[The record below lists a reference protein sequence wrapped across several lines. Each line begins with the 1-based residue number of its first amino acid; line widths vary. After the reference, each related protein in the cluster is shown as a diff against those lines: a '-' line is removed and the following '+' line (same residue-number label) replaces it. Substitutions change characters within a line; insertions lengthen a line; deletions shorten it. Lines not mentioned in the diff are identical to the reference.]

1 MLTTDQQYI
10 LLLLRESL
18 KREKTEQI
26 TPVDNRV
33 VANIITRN
41 SILLTVYQ
49 KLPAD
54 LKEQLK
60 DRYNVAIKQSIVQD
74 YEGEL
79 VLKALS
85 DAGLSCIAL
94 KGWKLRKLYPE
105 PTMRQMA
112 DLDILVRPY
121 NFDQI
126 KSVMDRLCFTFGTE
140 SSWKHDSF
148 KKKDVHV
155 EMHKRLTDDSNA
167 IQAWEKGIW
176 DRAEVVDRN
185 IHRMSPEDY
194 YIFHFV
200 HLHKDFMNGSLGLRR
215 IVDTWLLQKQNVD
228 MNQVQHWLEKFGMWK
243 FHERMVKLCRVT
255 MGDEPV
261 DVESEVLLIH
271 AFTHGIYGSGK
282 SYKAGRIVAM
292 GGNVRTGKLK
302 SKLAAVF
309 LPYKR
314 MKAQF
319 PILEKW
325 PILLPYYWM
334 KRIIRFLKGDKKKYT
349 RMIDYSDVKP
359 EDYEEMR
366 RFFEA
371 GGVMS

>member
-1 MLTTDQQYI
+1 
-10 LLLLRESL
+10 
-18 KREKTEQI
+18 
-26 TPVDNRV
+26 
-33 VANIITRN
+33 
-41 SILLTVYQ
+41 
-49 KLPAD
+49 
-54 LKEQLK
+54 
-60 DRYNVAIKQSIVQD
+60 
-74 YEGEL
+74 
-79 VLKALS
+79 
-85 DAGLSCIAL
+85 
-94 KGWKLRKLYPE
+94 
-105 PTMRQMA
+105 
-112 DLDILVRPY
+112 
-121 NFDQI
+121 
-126 KSVMDRLCFTFGTE
+126 
-140 SSWKHDSF
+140 
-148 KKKDVHV
+148 
-155 EMHKRLTDDSNA
+155 MHKRLTDDSNA

-176 DRAEVVDRN
+176 DRAGIVEGN
-185 IHRMSPEDY
+185 IHRMSLEDY

-215 IVDTWLLQKQNVD
+215 IVDTWLLQKQSVD
-228 MNQVQHWLEKFGMWK
+228 MEQVQHWLEKFGMWK